1 MLGGGRKLTIRDLV
15 ALAEPGWSPSSPSPS
30 PASHSGSNC
39 VIPDG
44 SPFAA
49 IYVPPPPPPPR
60 WRRPWRLAASKVW
73 IRSGCNPEISV
84 GLLAAVAEP
93 ASARL
98 RVAGPVRAGA
108 SGIMAAVAAAD
119 HVFRNGTSGGAACCC
134 GCGGGARKWSVVDE
148 VLVACKLCR
157 RRLDDRTI
165 YLYMDKGFCN
175 PECRY
180 KYFLEELYEQRR
192 KLAAEARASKR
203 ACRNGKADLHVE
215 AADDRSFR
223 RRIFFA
229 PDEVTTPAGSFD

>member
-1 MLGGGRKLTIRDLV
+1 MPGVGRVSTIRDLV
-15 ALAEPGWSPSSPSPS
+15 SLAEPGWSPSSP
-30 PASHSGSNC
+30 ASHSGISRA
-39 VIPDG
+39 PED

-49 IYVPPPPPPPR
+49 IYIPPPPPLPR
-60 WRRPWRLAASKVW
+60 WRRKWRLTASNVW
-73 IRSGCNPEISV
+73 ERSGCNPEISV

-108 SGIMAAVAAAD
+108 SGIMAAVVAAN
-119 HVFRNGTSGGAACCC
+119 HVLCNGTSGGGACCC
-134 GCGGGARKWSVVDE
+134 GGGGARKWNVVDE

-192 KLAAEARASKR
+192 KLAAETRESKR
-203 ACRNGKADLHVE
+203 AWRNGKADLHVE
-215 AADDRSFR
+215 AADDRSLR
-223 RRIFFA
+223 RRVFFA
-229 PDEVTTPAGSFD
+229 LDEVTIPAGSFD